1 MKYSRRQFIKM
12 GGLASAGILL
22 NGASGCNFGK
32 TQARTKKAKVVY
44 TWDYGP
50 APGNAALDVLAKG
63 ESALDAL
70 EAGIKIVESDPNV
83 LSVGYGGLPDASG
96 EVTLDASIMD
106 WKGNAG
112 AVAYLKNIKHPISVA
127 RLVMEKT
134 PHVLLVGEGALKFA
148 LENGFKKENL
158 LTNKAKARWEK
169 WKAKHSPGK
178 NHDTVG
184 MLIIDEEGNISGG
197 VSTSGWAFKI
207 PGRVGDSPIIGAGL
221 YVDNEVG
228 GACSTGYG
236 EIAIKTAG
244 SFLVVEKMREG
255 YSPAEACKIAVERSK
270 KYQKDKHMQICYV
283 AMNKAG
289 EVGGYSAFE
298 GFVYTIADKK
308 GVKLKKSEY
317 LF

>member
-1 MKYSRRQFIKM
+1 
-12 GGLASAGILL
+12 
-22 NGASGCNFGK
+22 
-32 TQARTKKAKVVY
+32 
-44 TWDYGP
+44 
-50 APGNAALDVLAKG
+50 
-63 ESALDAL
+63 
-70 EAGIKIVESDPNV
+70 
-83 LSVGYGGLPDASG
+83 
-96 EVTLDASIMD
+96 
-106 WKGNAG
+106 
-112 AVAYLKNIKHPISVA
+112 
-127 RLVMEKT
+127 MEKT